1 MIAPSRIRGDS
12 SRLLKNWTSRAS
24 RATFL
29 LGLLALCAAASWV
42 PVRAAPGADGTP
54 PSGPS
59 AGAATEATHP
69 AVALMPPSGH
79 PEGWDRAEEPRLYL
93 GDALYKHI
101 NGGAEAYLDRGF
113 RAVAVALFQRGDAEV
128 TVEIYDM
135 GSPRG
140 ALAIWKLNT
149 GGSGSA
155 VDSTAAGAGSI
166 STADSLGDA
175 RALDPYQILFRR
187 GPWYVSVTRFDD
199 SDSTLAALHS
209 LAGEVD
215 KRIGPAGTP

>member
-1 MIAPSRIRGDS
+1 MTAPSRDRGAAMDL
-12 SRLLKNWTSRAS
+12 SRRAS
-24 RATFL
+24 PAALL
-29 LGLLALCAAASWV
+29 LGLFSLLAAASW
-42 PVRAAPGADGTP
+42 PSVRAAPGAAGTP
-54 PSGPS
+54 SLDASGPS
-59 AGAATEATHP
+59 AGAATGATHP

-79 PEGWDRAEEPRLYL
+79 PEGWDRTEEPRLYL

-113 RAVAVALFQRGDAEV
+113 RAVAVALFHRDDAEV

-135 GSPRG
+135 GSPGG

-155 VDSTAAGAGSI
+155 GDSTAAGAGSI
-166 STADSLGDA
+166 SPADSLGDA

-187 GPWYVSVTRFDD
+187 GPWYVSVTRYDD
-199 SDSTLAALHS
+199 SDSTSVALGV

-215 KRIGPAGTP
+215 RRIREEVTR